1 MGTPQYGLHRDVSN
15 SRVALNYAGTR
26 RLHVNAT
33 GAAINGTFSSTGA
46 LTVDADGLTVTAG
59 GITVTAGGLTVT
71 AGGLTVTAGGAV
83 ITAGDAAITAGNVRL
98 GAIETFATT
107 EPTSAVVMK
116 SGTAPAGAI
125 TTSGGIFSSDT
136 VVRKIIAAGTVSN
149 VEA

>member
-1 MGTPQYGLHRDVSN
+1 MAVSSIHNGWRYDPAN
-15 SRVALNYAGTR
+15 SRLDFYYRGTR
-26 RLHVNAT
+26 MGHVSAT
-33 GAAINGTFSSTGA
+33 DLTAANGF
-46 LTVDADGLTVTAG
+46 TVTS
-59 GITVTAGGLTVT
+59 
-71 AGGLTVTAGGAV
+71 GGAT

-125 TTSGGIFSSDT
+125 TTSNGIFSSDT

-149 VEA
+149 VET